1 MKSCTLLIVQVVGVS
16 LPCTYVLVAPK
27 HQQSSQTP
35 TKAGGFVRNGF
46 MVFFHGI
53 QSYGRLEI
61 NGFLP
66 GCQCLVFPIGKCNFL
81 SMSRKTMHGQLADDT
96 YLVSSW
102 QVGATS
108 QFEAHDRKI
117 LITISKPQRSSCIF
131 DLRSQ
136 FVYIMLQSLKLQVRH
151 QI

>member
-1 MKSCTLLIVQVVGVS
+1 MQAKMEDVGRPLSSPPMISNYSLYKLIKCPQDLKLRIHKFFLSMKSCTLLIVQVVEVG

-35 TKAGGFVRNGF
+35 TKARGFVRNGF

-66 GCQCLVFPIGKCNFL
+66 GC
-81 SMSRKTMHGQLADDT
+81 
-96 YLVSSW
+96 
-102 QVGATS
+102 
-108 QFEAHDRKI
+108 
-117 LITISKPQRSSCIF
+117 
-131 DLRSQ
+131 
-136 FVYIMLQSLKLQVRH
+136 
-151 QI
+151 

>member
-1 MKSCTLLIVQVVGVS
+1 MKSFVIVHVVGIN

-46 MVFFHGI
+46 MVFFHRI

-66 GCQCLVFPIGKCNFL
+66 GC
-81 SMSRKTMHGQLADDT
+81 
-96 YLVSSW
+96 
-102 QVGATS
+102 
-108 QFEAHDRKI
+108 
-117 LITISKPQRSSCIF
+117 
-131 DLRSQ
+131 
-136 FVYIMLQSLKLQVRH
+136 
-151 QI
+151 